1 MATLPDRV
9 ARLEEVI
16 GSSATGALVARVG
29 HLEVCCLGSA
39 AAGPLV
45 ARISKLEELIGCN
58 PGTPGVEVAAPVAPI
73 AAPVAPVTPVAA
85 VAADGPAE
93 VAASSQAPCFR
104 SLQTLASQFPNLGDV
119 VKLGL
124 TV

>member
-16 GSSATGALVARVG
+16 GSSATGALVARVV

-39 AAGPLV
+39 AAGPLLQ
-45 ARISKLEELIGCN
+45 RTSKLEELIGCD
-58 PGTPGVEVAAPVAPI
+58 PGTAPVAPI

-85 VAADGPAE
+85 VAVAAVAAVADGPAE
-93 VAASSQAPCFR
+93 VADAAASSQAM
-104 SLQTLASQFPNLGDV
+104 
-119 VKLGL
+119 
-124 TV
+124 